1 MSVLNIDE
9 LKQAYNVLIAQEKKA
24 EASFKD
30 NKYTDAQKETWI
42 PKFNQIT
49 ECLSMLM
56 ADYKKLTG
64 EVMPLENCKNGF

>member
-1 MSVLNIDE
+1 LSILE
-9 LKQAYNVLIAQEKKA
+9 LQKAYNILIAQEKKA

>member
-1 MSVLNIDE
+1 LSILE
-9 LKQAYNVLIAQEKKA
+9 LQKAYNVLIAQEKKA

>member
-1 MSVLNIDE
+1 MSILE
-9 LKQAYNVLIAQEKKA
+9 LQKAYNILITQEKLA
-24 EASFKD
+24 EESFKS
-30 NKYTDAQKETWI
+30 NKYTDEVKETWF

-64 EVMPLENCKNGF
+64 EVMPLENVLNGF